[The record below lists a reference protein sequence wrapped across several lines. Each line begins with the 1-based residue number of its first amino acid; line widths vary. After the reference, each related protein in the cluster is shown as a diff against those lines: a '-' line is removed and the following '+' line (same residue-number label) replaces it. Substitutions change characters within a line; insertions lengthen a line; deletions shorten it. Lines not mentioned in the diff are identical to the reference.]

1 DDSFRSDAPRRQGLS
16 VTDRYRKPSD
26 LPHTI
31 PVFPLQGCILLP
43 RSTLPLNIFEPRYLE
58 MLDDVLSGDRII
70 GIIQPRSAPEGQE
83 SPLDKTAL
91 LRQTG
96 CAGRLTAYSE
106 TDNGRVLITLTGIAR
121 FDIVAEETTDKPY
134 RRCRVSYEP
143 YTCDFVRGHG
153 QDAVDWP
160 RLLSVLKMYL
170 SARRLSADWESIER
184 SPAELLVN
192 TLSMI
197 SPYGPEEKQALLEA
211 PDLKE
216 RSEVLMAL
224 AQMELA
230 TPEDGS
236 GSSLQ

>member
-1 DDSFRSDAPRRQGLS
+1 MG

-26 LPHTI
+26 LPDLV

-58 MLDDVLSGDRII
+58 MVDEALAGERII
-70 GIIQPRSAPEGQE
+70 GIVQPKSSTDDQE
-83 SPLDKTAL
+83 SPIGKSTP

-106 TDNGRVLITLTGIAR
+106 TDDGRVLITLTGIAR
-121 FDIVAEETTDKPY
+121 FAIVDEKPSQKAF
-134 RRCRVSYEP
+134 RVCRVSYAP
-143 YTCDFVRGHG
+143 YETDFVRGHG

-160 RLLSVLKMYL
+160 RLLQVLKTYL
-170 SARRLSADWESIER
+170 TARQLSADWQSIER

-211 PDLKE
+211 VDLKE

-236 GSSLQ
+236 GTSLQ

>member
-1 DDSFRSDAPRRQGLS
+1 MG
-16 VTDRYRKPSD
+16 VTDRYRRPSD
-26 LPHTI
+26 LPEHV

-58 MLDDVLSGDRII
+58 MIDDVLAGDRIV
-70 GIIQPRSAPEGQE
+70 GIIQPRIVSEDEE
-83 SPLDKTAL
+83 SPIGKSTP

-96 CAGRLTAYSE
+96 CAGRLTAFNE
-106 TDNGRVLITLTGIAR
+106 TDDGRVLITLTGIAR
-121 FDIVAEETTDKPY
+121 FAIMSEKPSGKPY
-134 RRCRVSYEP
+134 RLCQVSYASYAP
-143 YTCDFVRGHG
+143 DFVRGHG
-153 QDAVDWP
+153 QDEVDWP
-160 RLLSVLKMYL
+160 RLLQVLKTYL
-170 SARRLSADWESIER
+170 TARQLSADWPSIER

-211 PDLKE
+211 ADLKQ

>member
-1 DDSFRSDAPRRQGLS
+1 LS
-16 VTDRYRKPSD
+16 VTDRYRKPGD
-26 LPHTI
+26 LPDLI

-58 MLDDVLSGDRII
+58 MVDDVLAGDRIV
-70 GIIQPRSAPEGQE
+70 GIIQPRGAPEAQE
-83 SPLDKTAL
+83 SPQGKTAP

-96 CAGRLTAYSE
+96 CAGRVTAYSE
-106 TDNGRVLITLTGIAR
+106 TDDGRILITLTGIAR
-121 FDIVAEETTDKPY
+121 FDIVTEPSTEKPY
-134 RRCRVSYEP
+134 RRCRVTYEP
-143 YTCDFVRGHG
+143 FCSDFVRGHG

-170 SARRLSADWESIER
+170 DARRLTADWQSIER

-211 PDLKE
+211 PSLKD